1 MREILKILSED
12 LSLKKAMRIRELKKD
27 MESRWLRK
35 TFLPIMCVMATL
47 AVMMFAMI
55 VLMTYFGNGD
65 ATMED
70 LPDVGISLVFLVIGT
85 GIGMLI
91 AKGDDTT
98 MINEIINPV
107 IDRTLEK
114 ACENETEH

>member
-1 MREILKILSED
+1 
-12 LSLKKAMRIRELKKD
+12 MRIRELKKN
-27 MESRWLRK
+27 MESRWLRR
-35 TFLPIMCVMATL
+35 TFLPIMCAITVL

-55 VLMTYFGNGD
+55 VLTTYFGNGD
-65 ATMED
+65 AKMED
-70 LPDVGISLVFLVIGT
+70 LPNVGISLVFLVIGT
-85 GIGMLI
+85 GLGMLI

-114 ACENETEH
+114 VCEDSIE

>member
-12 LSLKKAMRIRELKKD
+12 LSLKKAMRIRELKKT
-27 MESRWLRK
+27 MESRWLRR
-35 TFLPIMCVMATL
+35 TFLPIMCAMVVL

-55 VLMTYFGNGD
+55 VLTTYFGDGD
-65 ATMED
+65 AKMED
-70 LPDVGISLVFLVIGT
+70 LPNVGISLVFLVIGT
-85 GIGMLI
+85 GLGMLI

-114 ACENETEH
+114 VCEDSIE

>member
-1 MREILKILSED
+1 
-12 LSLKKAMRIRELKKD
+12 
-27 MESRWLRK
+27 
-35 TFLPIMCVMATL
+35 MCAITVL

-55 VLMTYFGNGD
+55 VLTTYFGDGD
-65 ATMED
+65 AKMED
-70 LPDVGISLVFLVIGT
+70 LPNVGISLVFLVIGT
-85 GIGMLI
+85 GLGMLI

-114 ACENETEH
+114 VCEDSIE

>member
-1 MREILKILSED
+1 MC
-12 LSLKKAMRIRELKKD
+12 AM
-27 MESRWLRK
+27 
-35 TFLPIMCVMATL
+35 VVL

-55 VLMTYFGNGD
+55 VLTTYFGDGD
-65 ATMED
+65 AKMED
-70 LPDVGISLVFLVIGT
+70 LPNVGISLVFLVIGT
-85 GIGMLI
+85 GLGMLI

-114 ACENETEH
+114 VCEDSIE